1 MFFKIYEVSN
11 VILEEFRGTLMKEYF
26 KIEGE
31 RMEITEYIV
40 EEIIDPTG
48 LIEGKRYEFRLYV
61 RLEED
66 DDLYTN
72 DGIGVRTILAVGD
85 GESRL
90 VVAHFFN
97 RATEEVYD
105 FALEKEEQDLLLQ
118 FCLNH
123 FNEID

>member
-1 MFFKIYEVSN
+1 
-11 VILEEFRGTLMKEYF
+11 MKEYF

-31 RMEITEYIV
+31 LMEITEYVV

-48 LIEGKRYEFRLYV
+48 LIEGERYEFRLYV
-61 RLEED
+61 MLEEED
-66 DDLYTN
+66 DLYS
-72 DGIGVRTILAVGD
+72 DQGIGVRTILAVGD
-85 GESRL
+85 GKDRL

-97 RATEEVYD
+97 RATEEAYD
-105 FALEKEEQDLLLQ
+105 FELEKEEQDMLLQ